1 MTDRVSQPV
10 PFDVRAIRA
19 QFPILT
25 QPGLT
30 YLDNGATTQKPAA
43 VIDAMDAYY
52 RDTNANIHRAVHR
65 LSQAATDAFEAV
77 RGKVARFI
85 NAPSR
90 DEVIFTRGTTE
101 GVNLVASSL
110 GQSFNA
116 GDEIVLTTLEHHSNI
131 VPWQILAQQRGLRVR
146 VVPIEDSGELR
157 YDAIPALLNERTRMV
172 AFTHTSN
179 ALGTMIDARRII
191 RMVRERAPNART
203 LVDGAQWVGHM
214 PTDVQDIECDFYVFS
229 AHKLF
234 GPTGVGVLWGRRSI
248 LEAMPPYMGGGDMIR
263 TVGFEPGATTFAEI
277 PNKFEAGTP
286 DIAGVVG
293 LGAAIDWLQ
302 SFDRR
307 DILQHEYALLEYATA
322 KLGAIPGL
330 RIIGT
335 AKQKACIVSF
345 TLDGL
350 DPHTLGTLLDTQ
362 GVAVRT
368 GHHCCMP
375 LMDRLGVVGTVRAS
389 MSLYNARED
398 VDALVSAIEKVRP
411 KTSTAKA
418 QATDEVS
425 YAHAGAA
432 SPADAAR
439 MLLDDFALFDD
450 WQQKYEYL
458 IELGAKLPRLPAS
471 EKNDATRIHGCQ
483 ATVHLSARRKPGTS
497 DVLEFAAEANAD
509 IVQGLIAV
517 VQTLFSGQRVRDI
530 LAFDV
535 DAFMKELGLSSNLAM
550 TRRNGLSAMVKRI
563 KDLAGLIQ
571 QSNEKAGAR

>member
-1 MTDRVSQPV
+1 VTDRPIHLQ
-10 PFDVRAIRA
+10 PFDVAATRA
-19 QFPILT
+19 QFPILA
-25 QPGLT
+25 QPGLV

-43 VIDAMDAYY
+43 VIDAMDGYY
-52 RDTNANIHRAVHR
+52 RSTNANIHRAVHR
-65 LSQAATDAFEAV
+65 LSQAATDAFESV
-77 RGKVARFI
+77 RGKVQRFI

-131 VPWQILAQQRGLRVR
+131 VPWQVLAEQRGMKIRVI
-146 VVPIEDSGELR
+146 PIDDSGELR

-179 ALGTMIDARRII
+179 ALGTMIDAKRI
-191 RMVRERAPNART
+191 VRLVRQHAPNART

-214 PTDVQDIECDFYVFS
+214 PTDVQDLECDFYVFS

-234 GPTGVGVLWGRRSI
+234 GPTGVGVLWGRRSV
-248 LEAMPPYMGGGDMIR
+248 LDAMPVYHGGGDMIR
-263 TVGFEPGATTFAEI
+263 TVGFEPGATTFADL

-293 LGAAIDWLQ
+293 LGAAIDWLE
-302 SFDRR
+302 SLDRH
-307 DILQHEYALLEYATA
+307 DLMQHEYDLLEHATA
-322 KLGAIPGL
+322 RLGAIPGL

-335 AKQKACIVSF
+335 AKTKASIVSF
-345 TLDGL
+345 VLEDL

-389 MSLYNARED
+389 MSLYSTRD
-398 VDALVSAIEKVRP
+398 DIDALVRAIERVRP
-411 KTSTAKA
+411 ARKSKA
-418 QATDEVS
+418 DATTEVV
-425 YAHAGAA
+425 YAPAGAA
-432 SPADAAR
+432 SPSDAAR

-471 EKNDATRIHGCQ
+471 EKNEATRIHGCQ

-517 VQTLFSGQRVRDI
+517 VQTLFSGQRVSDI
-530 LAFDV
+530 VAFDV
-535 DAFMKELGLSSNLAM
+535 DAFLGELGLSSNLAL
-550 TRRNGLSAMVKRI
+550 TRRNGLASMLKRI
-563 KDLAGLIQ
+563 KDLATLIQ
-571 QSNEKAGAR
+571 SSNEKAGAR